1 MFRHRDNDRP
11 MGIFDTLH
19 KKQVNNGIF
28 IALLVVFAAGI
39 VAWWYAKP
47 DSREESAATAAHPLS
62 DTDTVPLCS
71 LLPAVAGGKICQDA
85 EPQITV
91 AGHSMWKNEKEEPLL
106 RADLVTTRNLS
117 ETEKVTTSAWFE
129 NALPEIKASGR
140 QDWEEPKGAWSHA
153 VITRRDTEQ
162 EILLEDGGI
171 VLILQSNVMT
181 RPELLTYANEAAN
194 ALRKAKPAIA
204 SGDAATPK
212 STPAAPAKQ

>member
-1 MFRHRDNDRP
+1 MFRHRDDDRP

-28 IALLVVFAAGI
+28 IALLVVFASGI
-39 VAWWYAKP
+39 IAWWFSKSGSSP
-47 DSREESAATAAHPLS
+47 DTAMTSTHPLS
-62 DTDTVPLCS
+62 DADTVPLCS
-71 LLPAVAGGKICQDA
+71 LLPAITGGKICQDA

-91 AGHSMWKNEKEEPLL
+91 AGHSMWKNEKDEPLL

-117 ETEKVTTSAWFE
+117 ETEKVTTSSWFE

-153 VITRRDTEQ
+153 VITRRDAEQ

-171 VLILQSNVMT
+171 VLILQSKVMS
-181 RPELLTYANEAAN
+181 RPELLTYANLAAT
-194 ALRKAKPAIA
+194 ALRKAAPVTS
-204 SGDAATPK
+204 SGDAATRK
-212 STPAAPAKQ
+212 STADAPAKQ